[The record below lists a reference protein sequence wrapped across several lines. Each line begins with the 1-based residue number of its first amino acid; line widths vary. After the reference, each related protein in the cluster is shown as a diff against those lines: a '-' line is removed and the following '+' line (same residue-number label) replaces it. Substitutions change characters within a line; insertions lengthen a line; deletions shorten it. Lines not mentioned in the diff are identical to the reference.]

1 MWLGQKRTFRG
12 ITVMLWE
19 LHLFKRGHKN
29 VVLGKGDLVG

>member
-19 LHLFKRGHKN
+19 LHIFQRGHN

>member
-1 MWLGQKRTFRG
+1 MWKRKRTFRG

-19 LHLFKRGHKN
+19 LHQFQRGHKN